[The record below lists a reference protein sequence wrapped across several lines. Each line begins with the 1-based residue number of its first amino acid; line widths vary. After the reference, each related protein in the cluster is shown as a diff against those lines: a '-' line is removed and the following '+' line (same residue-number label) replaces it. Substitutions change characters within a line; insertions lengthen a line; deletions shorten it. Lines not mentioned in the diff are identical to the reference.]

1 MISEKIMAENSKTNE
16 FQQIPKRINIK
27 KTIWKHNRIKLR
39 GNQKQKE
46 KRQITFTLTETI
58 EVRR

>member
-1 MISEKIMAENSKTNE
+1 MISEKTMAENSKTNE
-16 FQQIPKRINIK
+16 FQQIPRRINIK
-27 KTIWKHNRIKLR
+27 KTIWRHSRIKLR